1 MKIYGNK
8 DNKLE
13 RIKKKDSEFQD
24 KIQRKEDDKSEK
36 SLTGPIRW
44 IAIIAVIV
52 LAMTTKTNFGNFI
65 NFENIG
71 ELIEKLPFK
80 ITLSELGEIIGWSIV
95 AVIVLNVVKSRYK
108 KFKKKGGK

>member
-1 MKIYGNK
+1 MKK
-8 DNKLE
+8 Q
-13 RIKKKDSEFQD
+13 SE
-24 KIQRKEDDKSEK
+24 DKSEK

-71 ELIEKLPFK
+71 ELIKKLQLK
-80 ITLSELGEIIGWSIV
+80 
-95 AVIVLNVVKSRYK
+95 
-108 KFKKKGGK
+108 

>member
-13 RIKKKDSEFQD
+13 RIKKKDIELQD
-24 KIQRKEDDKSEK
+24 KIQRQEDNKSEK
-36 SLTGPIRW
+36 SLKGPIRW

-71 ELIEKLPFK
+71 ELIKKLQLK
-80 ITLSELGEIIGWSIV
+80 
-95 AVIVLNVVKSRYK
+95 
-108 KFKKKGGK
+108 